1 MRCSCFIVLVTLRSF
16 FPLVIG
22 YCFWWSVFFILSSS
36 QGGKTDAWCRYW
48 AWFFFSSIHL
58 FSWSSFMFD
67 VSGKFEYCF
76 FSKVKQPGICPRG
89 STHPQLVMSM
99 VVVNKPWTGITKS
112 LQGINWEN
120 YMPFA
125 SVTLIGGEDDHNIR
139 HTLTLDAF
147 ILTSWIN
154 TYPLLCRL
162 LIINVSTSAEVPWFH
177 YFTFFNWLIRSQ
189 ENSEQLRDNWEVAE
203 RTAGYHSYTR
213 PFGRHRRC
221 DLCSGYISFPINYWE
236 TLEITWNSLESFL
249 IALETT

>member
-22 YCFWWSVFFILSSS
+22 YCFRWSVFFILSSW

-76 FSKVKQPGICPRG
+76 FQKSNNRG
-89 STHPQLVMSM
+89 FATDQQLTMSM

-112 LQGINWEN
+112 LHGIKWEN
-120 YMPFA
+120 YVQCT
-125 SVTLIGGEDDHNIR
+125 SVTLMRDEDDHKIR
-139 HTLTLDAF
+139 QTLTLDAF
-147 ILTSWIN
+147 ISMSWIN

-162 LIINVSTSAEVPWFH
+162 LIINVSTSA
-177 YFTFFNWLIRSQ
+177 
-189 ENSEQLRDNWEVAE
+189 
-203 RTAGYHSYTR
+203 
-213 PFGRHRRC
+213 
-221 DLCSGYISFPINYWE
+221 
-236 TLEITWNSLESFL
+236 
-249 IALETT
+249 